1 MGSAVTEHE
10 TDSVYS
16 VTELAVDL
24 GITARA
30 IRYYE
35 SKGLLSP
42 RRAGKIRVYS
52 HRERGRL
59 QIILRGKRL
68 GFSLADIGEYLDL
81 YDADATQHEQLVL
94 LLDRISTRLTDL
106 EQQKGDLATLL
117 AELRDI
123 RSQTLAALE
132 LCEHQNAVGQN

>member
-106 EQQKGDLATLL
+106 EQQKGDLTTLL

>member
-30 IRYYE
+30 IRHYE

-42 RRAGKIRVYS
+42 RRAGKTRVYS

-94 LLDRISTRLTDL
+94 LLDRISTRLADL
-106 EQQKGDLATLL
+106 EQQKVDLATLL

-123 RSQTLAALE
+123 RSQTLTALE
-132 LCEHQNAVGQN
+132 HCEHRNAVGQN

>member
-132 LCEHQNAVGQN
+132 LCEHRNAVGQN

>member
-1 MGSAVTEHE
+1 MGSAVAEHE

-30 IRYYE
+30 IRHYE

-117 AELRDI
+117 TELRDI

>member
-1 MGSAVTEHE
+1 MGSAVAEHE

-132 LCEHQNAVGQN
+132 LCEHRNAVGQN

>member
-1 MGSAVTEHE
+1 MGSAVAEHE

-94 LLDRISTRLTDL
+94 LLNRISTRLTDL

-132 LCEHQNAVGQN
+132 LCEHRNAVGQN

>member
-1 MGSAVTEHE
+1 M
-10 TDSVYS
+10 
-16 VTELAVDL
+16 TELAVDL

-30 IRYYE
+30 IRHYE

-42 RRAGKIRVYS
+42 RRAGKTRVYS

-123 RSQTLAALE
+123 RSQTLSLI
-132 LCEHQNAVGQN
+132 HI

>member
-1 MGSAVTEHE
+1 MGSAEAEHE

-30 IRYYE
+30 IRHYE

-42 RRAGKIRVYS
+42 RRAGKTRVYS

-132 LCEHQNAVGQN
+132 LCEHRNAVGQN

>member
-1 MGSAVTEHE
+1 MAEHE

-132 LCEHQNAVGQN
+132 LCEHRNAVGQN

>member
-106 EQQKGDLATLL
+106 EQQKGDLTTLL

-132 LCEHQNAVGQN
+132 LCEHPNAVGQN

>member
-1 MGSAVTEHE
+1 MGSAVAEHE

-132 LCEHQNAVGQN
+132 PCEHRNAIGQN